1 MGEPKTHKNC
11 IVENNKNR
19 KVKFALRPIIILIE
33 REDRKGPWEQAA
45 VDRDR
50 FNRRINDVENKI
62 GWCFEPSHREK
73 IFYG

>member
-1 MGEPKTHKNC
+1 MGDQKTRKNC
-11 IVENNKNR
+11 IVDNNKTR
-19 KVKFALRPIIILIE
+19 KVKFAIRPIIILIE
-33 REDRKGPWEQAA
+33 REDRKGPWELYA

-50 FNRRINDVENKI
+50 FNRRIKDVEDKI